1 MDQPADLML
10 CVAQTRGGGA
20 EGQEPTAEAMVHR
33 FGFVRKTPM
42 SQNITFTICKG
53 NTKDL

>member
-53 NTKDL
+53 NTEDL